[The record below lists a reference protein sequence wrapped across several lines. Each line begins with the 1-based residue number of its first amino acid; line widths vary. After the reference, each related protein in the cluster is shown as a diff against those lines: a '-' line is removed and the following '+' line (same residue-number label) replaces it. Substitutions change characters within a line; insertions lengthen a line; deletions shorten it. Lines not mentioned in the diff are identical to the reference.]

1 MLFAVI
7 CGLFLTAQLSVSQ
20 IDRPG
25 SDNSSCQ
32 TDGAPQSLQV
42 QRHIYTNDSLCM
54 QHQAPSSSGLWIQCK
69 EYWYND
75 SQRCRCECGDRLG
88 GLVECDEKSLDVTL
102 AVCYCMTHYEEDP
115 NTIAVGACAYQCDH
129 HNGWVYTPYSD
140 YECKRMAR
148 EGQLCGRCQTGFA
161 PPVYS
166 YDLKCV
172 ECSSSHNAIVKR
184 WVKYIVIAF
193 LPLTVFFI
201 IVVTLHI
208 SATSP
213 SLIAFIF
220 VSQLLTAPVMSRIY
234 IPVLKYD
241 ILLPDSIRYFS
252 LFILSLYGIWNLDFF
267 RTFYNSF
274 CLHPSMNMLQ
284 VFALDYII
292 AAYPLFLITV
302 TYVLVKLHDH
312 NFKLIAW
319 IWKPFRRCFIR
330 FRRHWDVKTS
340 LIDAFA
346 TFFLLSYVKFFSVS
360 TDLLIPVKLWNVHG
374 HTLNQTYVYYNATI
388 PYFGKQHLPYAI
400 LAITVLILFTILPI
414 LLLCLYPC
422 QCFQKLLNCCGQ
434 RCTVL
439 HTFMDTFQG
448 CYKNRAD
455 GSYDRRW
462 FSAVYLLSRIVFHI
476 LVANTH
482 EIILL
487 LLSISFLLIL
497 TAILTGVVRPYK
509 SYKYNIVDIILIL
522 IFAII
527 PLISIS
533 VFTSRLSSFVI
544 FGNITQMIIIIVSA
558 VLPLVYI
565 VVISLHWI
573 VIRKKV
579 PQRMLHRVWM
589 LLPCTRALRQRRLEE
604 LLPGRLANPE
614 ECAALLKDPMAVDQG
629 TAVASGGLGYY

>member
-1 MLFAVI
+1 MSLKSTDLVVI
-7 CGLFLTAQLSVSQ
+7 TAA
-20 IDRPG
+20 G

-42 QRHIYTNDSLCM
+42 HRQVNYANDAMEPLSP
-54 QHQAPSSSGLWIQCK
+54 ASSGLWIQCM
-69 EYWYND
+69 EHWYNG
-75 SQRCRCECGDRLG
+75 SQWCQCGCGDSTG
-88 GLVECDEKSLDVTL
+88 DIVKCDNETLDVYL
-102 AVCYCMTHYEEDP
+102 AVCYCMTHYEEDQ
-115 NTIAVGACAYQCDH
+115 NAVVVGACAFQCYH
-129 HNGWVYTPYSD
+129 HRENSD
-140 YECKRMAR
+140 YYLITNYECNRTAR
-148 EGQLCGRCQTGFA
+148 KGQLCGRCQTGYA

-213 SLIAFIF
+213 SLNAFIF

-234 IPVLKYD
+234 IPILTED
-241 ILLPDSIRYFS
+241 ISLPDSTIYFS
-252 LFILSLYGIWNLDFF
+252 IFILSLYGIWNLDFF

-274 CLHPSMNMLQ
+274 CLHPSINILQ
-284 VFALDYII
+284 VIALDYII
-292 AAYPLFLITV
+292 AVYPLFLITV

-312 NFKLIAW
+312 NFKLIVW
-319 IWKPFRRCFIR
+319 LWKPFRRCFIR

-346 TFFLLSYVKFFSVS
+346 TFFLLSYIKFFSVS
-360 TDLLIPVKLWNVHG
+360 FDLLVPANIHNVYG
-374 HTLNQTYVYYNATI
+374 ETLTQTYVYYNATI

-455 GSYDRRW
+455 GSFDRRW
-462 FSAVYLLSRIVFHI
+462 FSAVYLLSRIAIHVFAGGTHRI
-476 LVANTH
+476 L
-482 EIILL
+482 ILL
-487 LLSISFLLIL
+487 LYITFLLIL

-509 SYKYNIVDIILIL
+509 SYKYNIVDVVLILIL
-522 IFAII
+522 AVI
-527 PLISIS
+527 PLMSALILA
-533 VFTSRLSSFVI
+533 SRAPSFGDQLV
-544 FGNITQMIIIIVSA
+544 IIIVSA

-604 LLPGRLANPE
+604 LLPDRMANPE

-629 TAVASGGLGYY
+629 TATASGGLDYY

>member
-7 CGLFLTAQLSVSQ
+7 YGLLLTVQLSVSQ

-42 QRHIYTNDSLCM
+42 HRQTNYANDAMEPIALS
-54 QHQAPSSSGLWIQCK
+54 PSGLWIQCM
-69 EYWYND
+69 EYWYNG
-75 SQRCRCECGDRLG
+75 SQWCQCECGESLG
-88 GLVECDEKSLDVTL
+88 GIVECDNKTL
-102 AVCYCMTHYEEDP
+102 EILLAACYCMSRYEEDP
-115 NTIAVGACAYQCDH
+115 NATVVGACAYQCNQH
-129 HNGWVYTPYSD
+129 GYTDYPISD
-140 YECKRMAR
+140 YECHRTAR
-148 EGQLCGRCQTGFA
+148 EGQLCGRCQTGYA

-166 YDLKCV
+166 FDLKCV

-193 LPLTVFFI
+193 LPLTAFFI
-201 IVVTLHI
+201 IVVTLQI

-213 SLIAFIF
+213 SLNAFIF
-220 VSQLLTAPVMSRIY
+220 VSQLLTAPVILRIY
-234 IPVLKYD
+234 IPIFRD
-241 ILLPDSIRYFS
+241 DNFFQLPDSTRYCS
-252 LFILSLYGIWNLDFF
+252 IFILSLYGIWNLDFF

-274 CLHPSMNMLQ
+274 CLHPSMNMLH

-312 NFKLIAW
+312 NFKLIVW
-319 IWKPFRRCFIR
+319 LWKPFRRCFIR
-330 FRRHWDVKTS
+330 FRRHWEVKTS

-360 TDLLIPVKLWNVHG
+360 FDLLIPVNLQNVHG

-448 CYKNRAD
+448 YYKNRAD

-462 FSAVYLLSRIVFHI
+462 FSAVYLVSRIVLHM
-476 LVANTH
+476 VAANTH
-482 EIILL
+482 EIE
-487 LLSISFLLIL
+487 FLLINITFL
-497 TAILTGVVRPYK
+497 LIFTAILTGVVRPYK
-509 SYKYNIVDIILIL
+509 SYKYTIADVVLILIL
-522 IFAII
+522 ATI
-527 PLISIS
+527 PLMSA
-533 VFTSRLSSFVI
+533 FETSSRGRLRI
-544 FGNITQMIIIIVSA
+544 IIQIIIIIVSA

-589 LLPCTRALRQRRLEE
+589 LLPCTIALRQRRLEE
-604 LLPGRLANPE
+604 PLPDRLANPE

-629 TAVASGGLGYY
+629 TAVASGGLEYY

>member
-1 MLFAVI
+1 MLLAVI
-7 CGLFLTAQLSVSQ
+7 YGLLTAQLSVSQ
-20 IDRPG
+20 IETPG

-42 QRHIYTNDSLCM
+42 HRQINYANDDMEPLSP
-54 QHQAPSSSGLWIQCK
+54 ASSGLWIQCT
-69 EYWYND
+69 EHWSNG
-75 SQRCRCECGDRLG
+75 SQWCRCECGDRLG
-88 GLVECDEKSLDVTL
+88 GLVECDDKSLDVHL
-102 AVCYCMTHYEEDP
+102 SVCYCMTRYEEDP
-115 NTIAVGACAYQCDH
+115 NTIVVGACAYQCYH
-129 HNGWVYTPYSD
+129 HSEYSAYYPIRD
-140 YECKRMAR
+140 YECNKTAR
-148 EGQLCGRCQTGFA
+148 DGQLCGRCQTGFA

-166 YDLKCV
+166 YNLRCV

-184 WVKYIVIAF
+184 WVNYIIIAF
-193 LPLTVFFI
+193 LPLTIFFV

-213 SLIAFIF
+213 SLNAFIF
-220 VSQLLTAPVMSRIY
+220 VSQLLTAPVISRMY
-234 IPVLKYD
+234 IPILKED
-241 ILLPDSIRYFS
+241 IQLPDSTRHFS
-252 LFILSLYGIWNLDFF
+252 VFILSLYGIWNLDFF
-267 RTFYNSF
+267 RTFYDSF
-274 CLHPSMNMLQ
+274 CLHPSMNILQ

-312 NFKLIAW
+312 NFKLIVW
-319 IWKPFRRCFIR
+319 LWKPFRRCFIR
-330 FRRHWDVKTS
+330 LRRHWDVKTS

-346 TFFLLSYVKFFSVS
+346 TFLLLSYVKFLSVS
-360 TDLLIPVKLWNVHG
+360 FDLLLPVNLQNVHG
-374 HTLNQTYVYYNATI
+374 DTLNQMYVYYNATI
-388 PYFGKQHLPYAI
+388 PYFGEQHLPYAT

-455 GSYDRRW
+455 GSCDRRW
-462 FSAVYLLSRIVFHI
+462 FSAVYLVSRIASLI
-476 LVANTH
+476 LVATTH
-482 EIILL
+482 EITLL
-487 LLSISFLLIL
+487 LLYITFLLIL
-497 TAILTGVVRPYK
+497 TAILTTVVQPYK
-509 SYKYNIVDIILIL
+509 SHKYNIVDAVLILIL
-522 IFAII
+522 AII
-527 PLISIS
+527 PLMCASTGPVS
-533 VFTSRLSSFVI
+533 LRSSSFRMP
-544 FGNITQMIIIIVSA
+544 MIIIIVSG

-565 VVISLHWI
+565 LVISLHWI

-589 LLPCTRALRQRRLEE
+589 LVPCTRALRQKRSEE
-604 LLPGRLANPE
+604 LLPDRLANPE

-629 TAVASGGLGYY
+629 TAVASGGLKYY

>member
-7 CGLFLTAQLSVSQ
+7 YGLLLTVQLSVSQ

-42 QRHIYTNDSLCM
+42 HRQINFANDDMEPLSPASL
-54 QHQAPSSSGLWIQCK
+54 GLWIRCK
-69 EYWYND
+69 EHWYNS
-75 SQRCRCECGDRLG
+75 SQWCQCECGSRLG
-88 GLVECDEKSLDVTL
+88 YTVECDEKTLDVHL
-102 AVCYCMTHYEEDP
+102 AVCYCMTRYEEDP
-115 NTIAVGACAYQCDH
+115 NIIVVGACGYQCYH
-129 HNGWVYTPYSD
+129 HAENWAYYPIYN
-140 YECKRMAR
+140 YECNRTAR
-148 EGQLCGRCQTGFA
+148 EGQLCGRCQTGYA

-166 YDLKCV
+166 YDLQCV

-184 WVKYIVIAF
+184 WANYIIIAF
-193 LPLTVFFI
+193 LPLTIFFI
-201 IVVTLHI
+201 IVVTLHF

-220 VSQLLTAPVMSRIY
+220 VSQLLTAPLMSRKY
-234 IPVLKYD
+234 IPVLKED
-241 ILLPDSIRYFS
+241 IKLPDSARYFS
-252 LFILSLYGIWNLDFF
+252 IFIFSLYGIWNLDFF
-267 RTFYNSF
+267 RTFYDSF
-274 CLHPSMNMLQ
+274 CLHPSMDILQ
-284 VFALDYII
+284 VIALDYII

-312 NFKLIAW
+312 NFKLIVW
-319 IWKPFRRCFIR
+319 LWKPFRRCFIR
-330 FRRHWDVKTS
+330 FRRHWDIKTS

-346 TFFLLSYVKFFSVS
+346 TFFLLSYIKFFSVS
-360 TDLLIPVKLWNVHG
+360 FDLLIPVHLQNAQG
-374 HTLNQTYVYYNATI
+374 DTLNQMYVYYNATI

-422 QCFQKLLNCCGQ
+422 QCFQKLLNCCRQ

-448 CYKNRAD
+448 CYKNRID

-462 FSAVYLLSRIVFHI
+462 FSAVYLIIRIAIHI
-476 LVANTH
+476 YVAQTQ
-482 EIILL
+482 EIILTL
-487 LLSISFLLIL
+487 LYITFLLIF

-509 SYKYNIVDIILIL
+509 SYKYNIVDIVLIL

-527 PLISIS
+527 PLISASIVAS
-533 VFTSRLSSFVI
+533 RKTS
-544 FGNITQMIIIIVSA
+544 FGDKIIIIIVSA
-558 VLPLVYI
+558 VLPHVYI
-565 VVISLHWI
+565 LVISLHWI

-589 LLPCTRALRQRRLEE
+589 LLPCTRTLRQRRLEE
-604 LLPGRLANPE
+604 LLPDRLANPE

-629 TAVASGGLGYY
+629 TAVASGGLDYY